1 MTERTVLVTGAMG
14 FVGSHLCEALIERGD
29 RVLALDNLSTGR
41 LDNVAHLVDHPRF
54 KTVIADVEDRMVL
67 DRLVSESDLV
77 IHLAAVV
84 GVELIVADP
93 IRNLETNIRGTSA
106 VLEAAERYRV
116 KTMIAST
123 SEVYGKSEALPFKET
138 GDVTL
143 GPTSLSRWSYAASKM
158 VDEFLGLAYHE
169 HRGLPVV
176 VFRLFNTV
184 GPRQTGRYGMV
195 VPRFVQAAMEERP
208 IPVYGDGQQSRCFL
222 HVADAINAILA
233 LADRPEALGQVYNVG
248 STELVTIEQLA
259 ERVLERVDKWRDSMS
274 SVPPE
279 QRMVRIPY
287 SEAYGRGYEDMRSRK
302 PDTSKLAT
310 LTGWCTQ
317 RTLDDTL
324 DDVIHHYASTDAR

>member
-1 MTERTVLVTGAMG
+1 MGTERTVLVTGAMG
-14 FVGSHLCEALIERGD
+14 FVGSHLCEALLDRGD
-29 RVLALDNLSTGR
+29 RVLALDNLSTGQMA
-41 LDNVAHLVDHPRF
+41 NVEHLLDHPRF
-54 KTVIADVEDRMVL
+54 KTVVADVEDRLVL

-123 SEVYGKSEALPFKET
+123 SEVYGKSDALPFKES

-195 VPRFVQAAMEERP
+195 VPRFVQAALDDRP

-222 HVADAINAILA
+222 HVADAIAAILA

-259 ERVLERVDKWRDSMS
+259 ERVLERVDKWRGAVSDT
-274 SVPPE
+274 PFE
-279 QRMVRIPY
+279 ARITRIPY
-287 SEAYGRGYEDMRSRK
+287 SQAYGRGYEDMRTRR
-302 PDTSKLAT
+302 PDTTKVTA
-310 LTGWCTQ
+310 LTGWHAK

-324 DDVIHHYASTDAR
+324 DDVIRAYAPVDA